1 MNMNGMGGQTSM
13 AQQEA
18 MARQNMKD
26 VIRLFN
32 ETTSTCFE
40 TCVKSFMQKNLTSNE
55 GECIEK
61 CSKKFLSHQKRVG
74 MRFSELNFELSQR
87 QNAQAQQK

>member
-1 MNMNGMGGQTSM
+1 MNMNGMGGQQSM

-40 TCVKSFMQKNLTSNE
+40 TCVKSFMQKKLTAEE
-55 GECIEK
+55 G
-61 CSKKFLSHQKRVG
+61 
-74 MRFSELNFELSQR
+74 
-87 QNAQAQQK
+87 